1 MKRDGG
7 CLRVPLPFDS
17 NGSLIMGVYL
27 TSVSFSGG
35 ALAHSSRLSARL
47 TELFVFISV
56 FYSGDCV
63 VKYLLSTTLF
73 HTLVL
78 NVVCVLRRKL
88 TVVIDLSF
96 GEDQW
101 VETMKT
107 YLE

>member
-7 CLRVPLPFDS
+7 CLRVPLPFDL

-27 TSVSFSGG
+27 TSVFYSGRG
-35 ALAHSSRLSARL
+35 FGGYTAHSSRLSARP

-73 HTLVL
+73 HTLEL
-78 NVVCVLRRKL
+78 DVVCVC
-88 TVVIDLSF
+88 
-96 GEDQW
+96 
-101 VETMKT
+101 
-107 YLE
+107 